1 MCSFATNVR
10 NFPWSSLNYDV
21 KRPSEPSEEIP
32 LACRK
37 LTSLCTSQAFA
48 LLGVI
53 VDMREECLWPTWVTV
68 ISAQWKITQKTGV
81 MKPLISSAQ
90 HCWYSQTYFCVLK
103 RVTPTLSDS
112 QLNTQK
118 FLLGRMTYA
127 FFKALF

>member
-1 MCSFATNVR
+1 MSKGHQ
-10 NFPWSSLNYDV
+10 SQV
-21 KRPSEPSEEIP
+21 KSYLL
-32 LACRK
+32 LAGN
-37 LTSLCTSQAFA
+37 LTSLCISQAFA

-53 VDMREECLWPTWVTV
+53 VDMREECLWPTGVTV
-68 ISAQWKITQKTGV
+68 ISVQWKITQKTGV
-81 MKPLISSAQ
+81 VKALISSAQ

-118 FLLGRMTYA
+118 FLLDRMTYA